1 MRIDEKW
8 SYTYEQIEE
17 YLLECGASKNG
28 AVYSL
33 ADCEV
38 RLQDLPNRPFGRLT
52 FPQTRVIIEG
62 TGAAEFYRR
71 FRLNFLTGGG

>member
-1 MRIDEKW
+1 MIIDEKW

-17 YLLECGASKNG
+17 YLLGCGASKSG
-28 AVYSL
+28 TVYSL
-33 ADCEV
+33 DDCTV
-38 RLQDLPNRPFGRLT
+38 RLESLPDRPFGHLT

-62 TGAAEFYRR
+62 PGAAEFYRL

>member
-1 MRIDEKW
+1 MIIDEKW
-8 SYTYEQIEE
+8 SYTYGQIEE
-17 YLLECGASKNG
+17 YLLGSGASKNG

-33 ADCEV
+33 ENCLVTLEA
-38 RLQDLPNRPFGRLT
+38 LPDRPAGLLT

-62 TGAAEFYRR
+62 SGAQEFYRR